1 MCSLIRN
8 IGILRAML
16 YAAGVLVIVFLPA
29 PGMQVETEWPAVL
42 TTVAVPALAPI
53 IFMVILFDLVMS
65 RVVNKGRDDA
75 HPSPSSKFF
84 WIGSGIALIIL
95 LRWLPYLFSLTY

>member
-1 MCSLIRN
+1 MIHR
-8 IGILRAML
+8 IGLLRAML
-16 YAAGVLVIVFLPA
+16 YATALLVIIFLPA
-29 PGMQVETEWPAVL
+29 PGIQADLKWPGVL

-65 RVVNKGRDDA
+65 RVVNKGSDDE
-75 HPSPSSKFF
+75 HPMLSPKFLWLGF
-84 WIGSGIALIIL
+84 GLALIIL